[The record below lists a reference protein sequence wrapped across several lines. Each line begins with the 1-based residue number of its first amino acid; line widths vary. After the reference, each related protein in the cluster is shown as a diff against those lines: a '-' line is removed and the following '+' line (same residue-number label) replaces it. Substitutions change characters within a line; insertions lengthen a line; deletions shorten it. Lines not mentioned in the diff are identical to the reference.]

1 MQWEVKLPKSTV
13 SLFTS
18 SVQSISTFAWSS
30 ASKSSGTY
38 APLPFP
44 STASIFKCHSLT
56 ALGGYKERNYTVTNC
71 TTKPYTTSIV
81 TFEHIIGLSTEIPGS
96 SPFSSTKTFQKVFI
110 VKYCV
115 LLTQTQSSWKRDY
128 TQSYIWIWCE
138 LRGEKKVKRM
148 PLVEI
153 NGSATGDLP
162 SLL

>member
-71 TTKPYTTSIV
+71 TTKPYTTSII

-96 SPFSSTKTFQKVFI
+96 SLFQAQKPFKRFYCQILRFANSNTKFLKTW
-110 VKYCV
+110 
-115 LLTQTQSSWKRDY
+115 LY
-128 TQSYIWIWCE
+128 TIIHMNMVWAQG
-138 LRGEKKVKRM
+138 RKKSKKD
-148 PLVEI
+148 
-153 NGSATGDLP
+153 ATCWNKQ
-162 SLL
+162 